1 VRATPALAVQGSA
14 GTVVVTAT
22 EALLW
27 TDGRY
32 FLQAQKELGREWRL
46 MRAGMPSTP
55 ELPTYLKDSLAAGAR
70 VGIDPLVRRHTAR
83 VLPKACAPSAERLA
97 RA

>member
-1 VRATPALAVQGSA
+1 M
-14 GTVVVTAT
+14 VTAT

-46 MRAGMPSTP
+46 MRAGTGSTP
-55 ELPTYLKDSLAAGAR
+55 EMPTYLKDNLAAGAR
-70 VGIDPLVRRHTAR
+70 VGIDPLVRGTASHP
-83 VLPKACAPSAERLA
+83 VACCRL
-97 RA
+97 